1 MSSSLPLGERKRSV
15 SPAAGGRVALTGS
28 IQEGSLSKRALY
40 ELLERVSRT
49 FALSN
54 RMLPRRFRDPMTVA
68 YLLFRVS
75 DYLEDNP
82 VLRRQEKAAMLRTWE
97 RVLAGAAPYAEL
109 EGAMRPLPWED
120 GEAEVARRFRQLLEN
135 LESLQPEVCEAI
147 RRRARETTR
156 GMELW
161 QHKGPRIR
169 TEAELDEYMHYVAG
183 IVGLMITEVFSSISI
198 TVRCRRRQL
207 LPLSREYG
215 LGLQT
220 VNILRGVR
228 KDRERGWIFIP
239 EEFCREAGIAPEEL
253 FNEKRRE
260 ESLLVIDRL
269 VSKAERH
276 LREGL
281 CYVLAL
287 PRSLYRVRV
296 AAMWPLMFAARTLS
310 IARAN
315 PAVLRDEAK
324 MGRRDVMRILRHTVV
339 LGWSDRWVE
348 HYFDQLL
355 R

>member
-1 MSSSLPLGERKRSV
+1 MSTTLHFEREKRSI
-15 SPAAGGRVALTGS
+15 SAATSRGVALTG
-28 IQEGSLSKRALY
+28 ELLRGALSKRALY

-82 VLRRQEKAAMLRTWE
+82 VLGRRQKAAMLHSWE
-97 RVLAGAAPYAEL
+97 RVLAGAVPYTEL
-109 EGAMRPLPWED
+109 HGAMRPLPWED
-120 GEAEVARRFRQLLEN
+120 SEAEVAHRFEQLLEN
-135 LESLQPEVCEAI
+135 LEALQPEVGEAI

-169 TEAELDEYMHYVAG
+169 TEEELDEYMHYVAG

-198 TVRCRRRQL
+198 SVRSKRREL

-228 KDRERGWIFIP
+228 KDRDRGWIFIP

-253 FNEKRRE
+253 FLESRTR
-260 ESLLVIDRL
+260 ESLMVIDRL
-269 VSKAERH
+269 VEKAERH
-276 LREGL
+276 LRGGL
-281 CYVLAL
+281 RYVLAL

-296 AAMWPLMFAARTLS
+296 AAMWPLMFAARTLAV
-310 IARAN
+310 ARAN

-324 MGRRDVMRILRHTVV
+324 MSRRDLMRILRHTVV
-339 LGWSDRWVE
+339 LGWSNRWVNR
-348 HYFDQLL
+348 YFEALL